1 MAPGRIL
8 RIPLLRSF
16 LPRGPII
23 PFSRPATQNL
33 ATRARSPPARLRLP
47 LTRYASSS
55 PPGSPTSAEIPKE
68 AQTLTARLKALIKT
82 HGWYALGVYT
92 AISLLDFSLTF
103 AVIYL
108 IGAEQVTK
116 VTSSARGYIE
126 GILHKTPSDDNMW
139 DPPSGSAQD
148 SIAAK
153 GGSEGLYAM
162 IVLAYGIHKTLLLPF
177 RIGITAAVTPK
188 FVGFLTRR
196 GWVGQGGAR
205 RAAQHVKDKVKRA
218 KDGTQD

>member
-8 RIPLLRSF
+8 RIPLLRSIF
-16 LPRGPII
+16 PRGPII
-23 PFSRPATQNL
+23 PFTRPGTQNI
-33 ATRARSPPARLRLP
+33 ATRTRSPPPRLRLP
-47 LTRYASSS
+47 LTRYASNS
-55 PPGSPTSAEIPKE
+55 PPASPTSSETPAAP
-68 AQTLTARLKALIKT
+68 QTLTARLKALIKT

-92 AISLLDFSLTF
+92 AVSILDFSLTF

-108 IGAEQVTK
+108 IGADQVTK
-116 VTSSARGYIE
+116 VTSTAKEYIAE
-126 GILHKTPSDDNMW
+126 VLHKDPGGDHMW
-139 DPPSGSAQD
+139 DPAAETAQD
-148 SIAAK
+148 SAIVK
-153 GGSEGLYAM
+153 SGSEGLYAM

-205 RAAQHVKDKVKRA
+205 RAAQHVKDKVKKA